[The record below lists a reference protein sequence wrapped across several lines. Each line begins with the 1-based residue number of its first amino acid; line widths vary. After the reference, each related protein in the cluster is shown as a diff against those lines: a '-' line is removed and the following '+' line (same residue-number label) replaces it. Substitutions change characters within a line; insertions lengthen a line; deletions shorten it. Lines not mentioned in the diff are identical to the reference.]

1 MPTGI
6 TLRDDRDVDHILKTY
21 SVTCKGIQGVRVKL
35 TKAYGHSSERLSR
48 SYCTL
53 RCRFSLGRV
62 NRWSSAIS
70 EVPRDPRT
78 RIKESYPRD
87 RTTSRRD
94 RRRDID
100 NGAQQVISSYLRVSD
115 TSRVLRNVP
124 GRVGGPLT
132 RRSSWNACHLSTG
145 GRHHINTMHHLRVRA
160 K

>member
-21 SVTCKGIQGVRVKL
+21 GVTCKGIQGVRVNL
-35 TKAYGHSSERLSR
+35 TKAHVHSSKRLPS

-62 NRWSSAIS
+62 NRWSSAITG
-70 EVPRDPRT
+70 VPRDPRA
-78 RIKESYPRD
+78 RIKESHPRD
-87 RTTSRRD
+87 RIDLAIKGIQTMKQSQ
-94 RRRDID
+94 RDI
-100 NGAQQVISSYLRVSD
+100 NSYLRVSD
-115 TSRVLRNVP
+115 TSRVLRHVP

-145 GRHHINTMHHLRVRA
+145 GRHHINTMHHLRVRVR
-160 K
+160 